1 MAGIKQHTGEFE
13 LPSDPGLQLVL
24 YRLGKIEEAQAEGKN
39 RDANVMSRLDQIVGT
54 LNQTNIALATGT
66 ERVNAHTRDIADVKE
81 QVKDLEDEQ
90 SGMRKALRTA
100 SEPRQANQTGT
111 YRRASIDAKF
121 WVTISTALAALATA
135 IAAVFGS
142 SKDKEP
148 DRGGKTI
155 IEMPGSHV
163 DKK

>member
-1 MAGIKQHTGEFE
+1 MAGIKQTTGEFE
-13 LPSDPGLQLVL
+13 MPSDPGLQLVY
-24 YRLGKIEEAQAEGKN
+24 YRLLKIEEAQVEGKA
-39 RDANVMSRLDQIVGT
+39 RDANVMTRLDQIVGT

-66 ERVNAHTRDIADVKE
+66 ERVNAHARDISEVREK
-81 QVKDLEDEQ
+81 VKDLEDEQ

-100 SEPRQANQTGT
+100 SEPRQGNQTST
-111 YRRASIDAKF
+111 YRRASVDAKF

-135 IAAVFGS
+135 IAAVFGGG
-142 SKDKEP
+142 KDKEP

-155 IEMPGSHV
+155 IEMPGSHF